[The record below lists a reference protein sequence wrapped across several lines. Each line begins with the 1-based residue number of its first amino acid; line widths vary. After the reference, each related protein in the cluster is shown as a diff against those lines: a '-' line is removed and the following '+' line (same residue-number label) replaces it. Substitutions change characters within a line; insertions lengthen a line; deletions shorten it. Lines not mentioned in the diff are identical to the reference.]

1 MTPTRRRVLVAWA
14 LVAAAVGFGVAG
26 ALDSFGAPPAV
37 PRSAPGA
44 MLLLAAIVLAVA
56 LALRGR
62 LRDVRE
68 RRPGARPV
76 DPMLAARA
84 VVLAK
89 ASALGGA
96 LVGGLYA
103 GYAAY
108 LVGDLV
114 SAARR
119 GLAVRSA
126 LCVVGGVLLVAAG
139 LLLERVCRIPP
150 EDGGPGQDVADSDG
164 VPPARA

>member
-1 MTPTRRRVLVAWA
+1 MTPTRRSVLLA
-14 LVAAAVGFGVAG
+14 LAVVVAAVGGG
-26 ALDSFGAPPAV
+26 LGSALDSFGAPPAV

-44 MLLLAAIVLAVA
+44 LVLLAAIVLAVA
-56 LALRGR
+56 LALRAR

-76 DPMLAARA
+76 DPLLAARA

-89 ASALGGA
+89 SAALGGA

-103 GYAAY
+103 GYTAY
-108 LVGDLV
+108 LVIDLAN
-114 SAARR
+114 AARR
-119 GLAVRSA
+119 GLALRSG
-126 LCVVGGVLLVAAG
+126 LCVVGGVLLVAVG

-150 EDGGPGQDVADSDG
+150 EDGATGQDVAGSDG